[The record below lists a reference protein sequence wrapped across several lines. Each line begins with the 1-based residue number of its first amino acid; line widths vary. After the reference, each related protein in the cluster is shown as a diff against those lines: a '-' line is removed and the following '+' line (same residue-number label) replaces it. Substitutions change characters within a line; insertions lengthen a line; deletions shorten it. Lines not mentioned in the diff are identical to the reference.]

1 VRVYMGRQLVTSKA
15 RPMVQLWRLS
25 GYHEMIR
32 HSKSLS
38 LILSVL
44 PRFSWKHAWVSPN
57 FKPRVHLASLF
68 FGARRVFH
76 PSRPSLRVKCFPRAS
91 HTRLSP
97 HPVLSPLHISIIP
110 LLHTST
116 SLTHSPSTSK
126 RPTSTLTATITNRR
140 SASSCTLHA
149 FPSRAILT
157 DRCHRSRC

>member
-1 VRVYMGRQLVTSKA
+1 MGRQLVTSKA

-76 PSRPSLRVKCFPRAS
+76 PSRPSLRVKCFPGQATPDYHHIHFS
-91 HTRLSP
+91 
-97 HPVLSPLHISIIP
+97 LHCTFSIIP